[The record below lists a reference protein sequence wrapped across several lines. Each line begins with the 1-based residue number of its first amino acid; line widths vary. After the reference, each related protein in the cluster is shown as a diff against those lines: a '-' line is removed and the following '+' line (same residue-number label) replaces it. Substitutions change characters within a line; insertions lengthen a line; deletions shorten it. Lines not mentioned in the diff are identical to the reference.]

1 MSKKTFYILM
11 VFAMFAW
18 GMSWTNMKI
27 LSEYL
32 QTKELVFLRYSIT
45 AISSF
50 FIVLFTRQ
58 SFKIDKK
65 SLFIAF
71 VTGVLTSIYT
81 VLIFIGTKLG
91 TAGIAGAFINT
102 LAPINTFLILV
113 LFFKRKI
120 YKIDAIALIL
130 GFLGTILILDIW
142 RFEYDKIF
150 TTYNLFFIIAA
161 WLWATLTITSSFS
174 KKINPLVFSFYMYLF
189 VSMLTFPFADFGS
202 LDLLNK
208 DTTFWVNLLFMSV
221 VSTSIATSLYFLG
234 VEKLGSVE
242 VSSFMFIVPLSSILF
257 GVVFLHEDISIWAI
271 FGTILSIF
279 AVYMINRIGV
289 FRK

>member
-1 MSKKTFYILM
+1 MI
-11 VFAMFAW
+11 FAMFAW

-50 FIVLFTRQ
+50 FIVLIAKE

-71 VTGVLTSIYT
+71 LAGVLTSIYT

-102 LAPINTFLILV
+102 LAPINTFIIFV
-113 LFFKRKI
+113 IFFKRKI
-120 YKIDAIALIL
+120 YKIDTVALIL
-130 GFLGTILILDIW
+130 GFVGTILILGIW
-142 RFEYDKIF
+142 QLDKAKIF
-150 TTYNLFFIIAA
+150 TTYNLFFIIGA
-161 WLWATLTITSSFS
+161 WLWAVLTIVSSFS
-174 KKINPLVFSFYMYLF
+174 KKINPLVFSFYMYIF
-189 VSMLTFPFADFGS
+189 VAILTFPFADLSS
-202 LDLLNK
+202 LNLLQK
-208 DTTFWVNLLFMSV
+208 DTTFWINLLFMSI

-242 VSSFMFIVPLSSILF
+242 VSSFMFVVPLSSILC
-257 GVVFLHEDISIWAI
+257 GAVLLKESIGFWTI
-271 FGTILSIF
+271 FGTILSIC
-279 AVYMINRIGV
+279 AVYMINRIGI
-289 FRK
+289 FKG